1 MFAACCAGGGW
12 AHCSL
17 EAAVPVREV
26 LDAAQLGPGVAEAVD
41 PEAVVSA
48 RPRPRHRVQP
58 ELHAHLK
65 WGQNEGRIL

>member
-1 MFAACCAGGGW
+1 MLRWWRLEAGRGW

-17 EAAVPVREV
+17 ETAVPVREV

-41 PEAVVSA
+41 PEAMVSA

-65 WGQNEGRIL
+65 WGQNE

>member
-1 MFAACCAGGGW
+1 MLRRWRLEAGRGW

-17 EAAVPVREV
+17 ETAVPVREV

-41 PEAVVSA
+41 PEAMVSA

-65 WGQNEGRIL
+65 WGQNE